1 MVKIMVPLKKKLS
14 QTVLV
19 MLIWLTGYNWL
30 DAAEIQTIDKV
41 QVNPGTT
48 NVNQSATVLVTV
60 RIGVTSTLLPE
71 TVTLIRYD
79 KNDKAVANLGRMYD
93 DGTHG
98 DALRG
103 DNLFTTQIT
112 INESVPQIIKF
123 KASVANRGVVR
134 RTLSDETPFFVQ
146 SLVTPEQILSSIA
159 DDIEAGNIDN
169 ALKSFTP
176 SSHNRDVLIGLNSGQ
191 RNQLASAFR
200 NTHLITED
208 SNLKVYG
215 TAWLDDDGTP
225 LEMRISMSKT
235 LLNEW
240 FIISW

>member
-176 SSHNRDVLIGLNSGQ
+176 SPHNRDVLIGLNSGQ